1 MKYASFKMWIADK
14 YHYKEGYAIWLVVR
28 KNNKRKVMALGI
40 YKNNKRKVMAL
51 GIYAEPHQ
59 WNDKLEMFV
68 TDKRVPKL
76 HPDRIY
82 LNEWLTQKKSE
93 ILRIIAD
100 FDANKVDWTL
110 NQFEQ
115 EFFHYSNKGNVKEF
129 FENLIQTYKDTNHI
143 GNANCYSRTL
153 HVLELFDE
161 KLPERVFPEIDI
173 KYVKSF
179 DVFLQKREC
188 KGNTRKF
195 YFKTLRAVLNKAIQ
209 DGEASETTYPF
220 GKGGFSI
227 SALEEETAKRYLP
240 HDSMMKLKTT
250 VMDNA
255 VLERT
260 RRLFLFSYY
269 CYGIS
274 FIDAAL
280 LTKKN
285 IIRYNGGNYIVYKRN
300 KTKEA
305 KKVKPIQIK
314 ITSEIQELMDWFS
327 ANTLLV
333 EDYLL
338 PIVSIAGYK
347 GEQLYNHIRSRFG
360 RNNKNLTNLAKALEI
375 TDIKL
380 TSYVS
385 RHTMAMTLQDNQVP
399 REVISQILGHSDLA
413 TTNTY
418 LDSFA
423 SSVID
428 EAVKVL

>member
-28 KNNKRKVMALGI
+28 
-40 YKNNKRKVMAL
+40 KNNKRKVMAL

-100 FDANKVDWTL
+100 FDANKIDWTL

-227 SALEEETAKRYLP
+227 SSLEEETTKRYLP
-240 HDSMMKLKTT
+240 HDSMFKLKTT

-314 ITSEIQELMDWFS
+314 ITPEIQELMDWFS

-360 RNNKNLTNLAKALEI
+360 RNNKNLSNLAKALEI
-375 TDIKL
+375 TDMKL

>member
-28 KNNKRKVMALGI
+28 
-40 YKNNKRKVMAL
+40 KNNKRKVMAL

-100 FDANKVDWTL
+100 FDSNKIDWTL

-161 KLPERVFPEIDI
+161 KLSERVFPEIDI

-227 SALEEETAKRYLP
+227 SSLEEETTKRYLP
-240 HDSMMKLKTT
+240 HDSMFKLKTT

-314 ITSEIQELMDWFS
+314 ITPEIQELMNWFS

-347 GEQLYNHIRSRFG
+347 GEQLYNHIRNRFG
-360 RNNKNLTNLAKALEI
+360 RNNKNLANLAKVLEI
-375 TDIKL
+375 TDMKL

-399 REVISQILGHSDLA
+399 REVISQILDHSDLA

-418 LDSFA
+418 LDSFNR
-423 SSVID
+423 
-428 EAVKVL
+428 

>member
-28 KNNKRKVMALGI
+28 
-40 YKNNKRKVMAL
+40 KNNKRKVMAL

-100 FDANKVDWTL
+100 FDSNKIDWTL

-161 KLPERVFPEIDI
+161 KLSERVFPEIDI

-227 SALEEETAKRYLP
+227 SSLEEETTKRYLP
-240 HDSMMKLKTT
+240 HDSMFKLKTT

-314 ITSEIQELMDWFS
+314 ITPEIQELMIWFS

-347 GEQLYNHIRSRFG
+347 GEQLYNHIRSRFR
-360 RNNKNLTNLAKALEI
+360 RNNKNLANLAKVLEI
-375 TDIKL
+375 TDMKL

-418 LDSFA
+418 LDSFNR
-423 SSVID
+423 
-428 EAVKVL
+428 

>member
-40 YKNNKRKVMAL
+40 Y
-51 GIYAEPHQ
+51 AEPYQ

-100 FDANKVDWTL
+100 FDANKIDWTL

-285 IIRYNGGNYIVYKRN
+285 IIRYNSGNYIVYKRN

-314 ITSEIQELMDWFS
+314 ITPEIQELMDWFS

-375 TDIKL
+375 TDMKL

>member
-28 KNNKRKVMALGI
+28 
-40 YKNNKRKVMAL
+40 KNNKRKVMAL

-100 FDANKVDWTL
+100 FDANKIDWTL

-227 SALEEETAKRYLP
+227 SSLEEETTKRYLP
-240 HDSMMKLKTT
+240 HDSMLKLKTT
-250 VMDNA
+250 VMDNN

-260 RRLFLFSYY
+260 RKLFLFSYY

-314 ITSEIQELMDWFS
+314 ITPEIQELMDWFS

-375 TDIKL
+375 TDMKL

-399 REVISQILGHSDLA
+399 REVISQILGHGDLA